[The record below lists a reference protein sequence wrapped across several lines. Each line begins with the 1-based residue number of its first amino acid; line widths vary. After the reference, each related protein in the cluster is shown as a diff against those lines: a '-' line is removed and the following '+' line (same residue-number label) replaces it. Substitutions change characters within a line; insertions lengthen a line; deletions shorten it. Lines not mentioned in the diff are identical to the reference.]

1 MSYCIRL
8 NIIDN
13 EIIKT
18 VGTYESCMV
27 SKLQI
32 IFKRTRMYVTTIVES
47 LALNSSIQQYDDTAI
62 QRYGD

>member
-32 IFKRTRMYVTTIVES
+32 IFKRTRMYVPTIV
-47 LALNSSIQQYDDTAI
+47 
-62 QRYGD
+62 